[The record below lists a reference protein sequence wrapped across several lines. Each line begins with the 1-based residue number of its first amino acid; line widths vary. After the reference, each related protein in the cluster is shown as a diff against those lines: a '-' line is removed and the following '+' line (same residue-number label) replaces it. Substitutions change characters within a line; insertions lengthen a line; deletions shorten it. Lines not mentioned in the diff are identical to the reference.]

1 MNDTI
6 SKHDSTP
13 LFVRNRPLL
22 EATFLARPN
31 RFVAIVSISRQDG
44 LPEPYQADGTPTS
57 GAEREGVQAHVADP
71 GRLEELLIPG
81 AKVYLLPAQDAGS
94 EPRKAKGTKR
104 KRRAE
109 HQRKTA
115 YTLVLVDYEGTLV
128 SIDSRV
134 PNELVYDGLSKGFF
148 PELRGYHCIKR
159 EAGFGESRLDF
170 RLSANACPSRDP
182 ESQDKDSTVD
192 IPDYLIEVKSV
203 SLVRGTRALFP
214 DAPTIRGARHMR
226 ELKDAVSEGLKASV
240 IFVIQ
245 REDAQSFSPNDAMD
259 PKFGVA
265 LREAVRSGVDVWA
278 YTCRVSRESIS
289 LNRQVP
295 VVL

>member
-1 MNDTI
+1 MNDI
-6 SKHDSTP
+6 IPRHDSIP

-31 RFVAIVSISRQDG
+31 RFVAIVRINREDG
-44 LPEPYQADGTPTS
+44 LPEPYQADGTATS
-57 GAEREGVQAHVADP
+57 GAQGGEVQAHVADP

-81 AKVYLLPAQDAGS
+81 AKVYLLPAQDTGS
-94 EPRKAKGTKR
+94 GPRKAKGTKR
-104 KRRAE
+104 KRRVE
-109 HQRKTA
+109 HHRKTA

-134 PNELVYDGLSKGFF
+134 PNELVYDGLAKGFF
-148 PELRGYHCIKR
+148 PELREYHCIKR

-170 RLSANACPSRDP
+170 RLSASACPSGDP
-182 ESQDKDSTVD
+182 ESQNKDSIVD
-192 IPDYLIEVKSV
+192 IPDCLIEVKSV
-203 SLVRGTRALFP
+203 SLVRDTGALFP

-226 ELKDAVSEGLKASV
+226 ELEDAVSEGLKASV

-259 PKFGVA
+259 PQFGVA
-265 LREAVRSGVDVWA
+265 LREAVRSGVDVRA
-278 YTCRVSRESIS
+278 YTCRVSRESIA

>member
-6 SKHDSTP
+6 REHDNIPIFTRDKP
-13 LFVRNRPLL
+13 LV

-31 RFVAIVSISRQDG
+31 RFVAIVCIDG
-44 LPEPYQADGTPTS
+44 KE
-57 GAEREGVQAHVADP
+57 VQAHVADP
-71 GRLEELLIPG
+71 GRLEELLVPG
-81 AKVYLLPAQDAGS
+81 RKVYLLPAQNGS
-94 EPRKAKGTKR
+94 SRSRKAKGTKR
-104 KRRAE
+104 KSRSGN
-109 HQRKTA
+109 QRKTA

-134 PNELVYDGLSKGFF
+134 PNELVHDGLLKGFF
-148 PELRGYHCIKR
+148 PELSVYHCIKR

-170 RLSANACPSRDP
+170 RLSANACPSGDP
-182 ESQDKDSTVD
+182 ESQDKDSIVCM
-192 IPDYLIEVKSV
+192 PDRLVEVKSV
-203 SLVRGTRALFP
+203 SLVRDAGALFP

-226 ELKDAVSEGLKASV
+226 ELKDAVSEGFKASV

-259 PKFGVA
+259 PKFGIA
-265 LREAVRSGVDVWA
+265 LREAVRAGVDAWA
-278 YTCRVSRESIS
+278 YTSRVSKESIA